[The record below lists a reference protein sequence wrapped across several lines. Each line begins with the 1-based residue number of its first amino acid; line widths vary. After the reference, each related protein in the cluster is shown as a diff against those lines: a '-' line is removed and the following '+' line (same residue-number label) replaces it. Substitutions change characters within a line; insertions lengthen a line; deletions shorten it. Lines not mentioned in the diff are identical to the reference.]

1 MSLRRPVPTFYV
13 LAALVSSSAI
23 TAWWLKDRAI
33 ETDET
38 TAAQV
43 SSVPKDP
50 CAMRIN
56 RVSGF
61 GHIRPIV
68 FARTACEAQRLAPLK
83 GRLQALI
90 SEERATGALTRA
102 SIFLNDLTDGS
113 WISVNGT
120 EHFEPGSLMKVATM
134 LAVLMKAELEPGFA
148 TKRFTFNSS
157 IHFPHQ
163 QYPPSSDLLI
173 GQEYT
178 LGELLRYSIALSSN
192 KAEAVLL
199 QEVGGPAYQSML
211 SMMGLPSVD
220 PGEVHYPI
228 AAPDYARFFEA
239 LYGASLLGTAN
250 SELGLEML
258 GHSEFTIGL
267 RAGVP
272 KGIDVASKFGETA
285 FDGSRQL
292 HEAALVFADHR
303 PYLVVVMTQG
313 RTAEE
318 LAGFLREVSAMAYQ
332 QLTAPEYSVLAI
344 AY

>member
-1 MSLRRPVPTFYV
+1 MPLRRPVPTFYV
-13 LAALVSSSAI
+13 LAALVSSSAL
-23 TAWWLKDRAI
+23 TAWWLMDRAI
-33 ETDET
+33 DPTGPT
-38 TAAQV
+38 TAKAA
-43 SSVPKDP
+43 PKDP

-56 RVSGF
+56 RVNGF
-61 GHIRPIV
+61 GHIHPIV

-83 GRLQALI
+83 GRVQALI
-90 SEERATGALTRA
+90 AEERSTGALTRA

-113 WISVNGT
+113 WFSINGS

-148 TKRFTFNSS
+148 ERRFIFNSN
-157 IHFPHQ
+157 IQFPHQ
-163 QYPPSSDLLI
+163 QYAPSDDLVI
-173 GQEYT
+173 GKEYS

-211 SMMGLPSVD
+211 SMMGLPGVD
-220 PGEVHYPI
+220 PAEGHYPI

-250 SELGLEML
+250 SELGLELL

-272 KGIDVASKFGETA
+272 EGIDVASKFGETA
-285 FDGSRQL
+285 YDGSRQL
-292 HEAALVFADHR
+292 HEAALVYAEHR

-313 RTAEE
+313 RTADE
-318 LAGFLREVSAMAYQ
+318 LAGFLHQVSSTIYQ
-332 QLTAPEYSVLAI
+332 HLTAPEYSVLAI
-344 AY
+344 AD